1 MNLTACLWGYGN
13 KKGEQMSGKIE
24 PYKGSY
30 THRVL
35 PLVYDDALS
44 HIETLARFSYKLNE
58 VIDMCNN
65 ISNNIIDEVN
75 AYTDQKVAET
85 FAKIDEA
92 VKEIY
97 VLKRQLDNEYSEF
110 TKLTNAQMQMFNQR
124 LDAIGYRIDDTI
136 VAINSRTDLAI
147 EQNNER
153 IFSELGKS
161 LSRIKVLNY
170 FTGGYVSVQEMFDYL
185 ALMHLENAFIY
196 DVLIGKNITY
206 TELASK
212 SVRFTDLVLHGAEL
226 I

>member
-65 ISNNIIDEVN
+65 ISDNIISEVN
-75 AYTDQKVAET
+75 AYTDKKVAET

-92 VKEIY
+92 VNEIY
-97 VLKRQLDNEYSEF
+97 VLKGELDKEYREF
-110 TKLTNAQMQMFNQR
+110 SKLTNAQLQMFNQR
-124 LDAIGYRIDDTI
+124 LEAIGYRIDDTI
-136 VAINSRTDLAI
+136 IAINERTDLAI

-153 IFSELGKS
+153 IFGELGKS

-170 FTGGYVSVQEMFDYL
+170 FTGGYVSVQEMLDYL
-185 ALMHLENAFIY
+185 SLLHVENAFIY
-196 DVLIGKNITY
+196 ELLIAKNISY
-206 TELASK
+206 TELASRN
-212 SVRFTDLVLHGAEL
+212 VRFTDLVLDGSEL

>member
-1 MNLTACLWGYGN
+1 MNLTTCLWGYGN

-65 ISNNIIDEVN
+65 ISDNIINEVN

-97 VLKRQLDNEYSEF
+97 ALKSELDNDYKDF
-110 TKLTNAQMQMFNQR
+110 TKVTNAQLQLFNQR
-124 LDAIGYRIDDTI
+124 LEAVGYRIDDTI
-136 VAINSRTDLAI
+136 IAINERTDLAI

-153 IFSELGKS
+153 IFGELGKS
-161 LSRIKVLNY
+161 LSKIKVLNY
-170 FTGGYVSVQEMFDYL
+170 FTGATVSVQEMFDYL
-185 ALMHLENAFIY
+185 ALLHLNGAFVY
-196 DVLIGKNITY
+196 NTLIGKNITY
-206 TELASK
+206 TELAS
-212 SVRFTDLVLHGAEL
+212 RNITFTDLVLHGAEL

>member
-1 MNLTACLWGYGN
+1 MNLTTYLWGYGN

-58 VIDMCNN
+58 VINMCNN
-65 ISNNIIDEVN
+65 MSDDIINEVN

-92 VKEIY
+92 VQEIY
-97 VLKRQLDNEYSEF
+97 VLKNQLDNEYREF
-110 TKLTNAQMQMFNQR
+110 SKLTNAQLQMFNQR
-124 LDAIGYRIDDTI
+124 LEAMGYRIDDTI
-136 VAINSRTDLAI
+136 VAINKRTDLAI

-153 IFSELGKS
+153 IFGELGKS
-161 LSRIKVLNY
+161 LSKIKVLNY

-185 ALMHLENAFIY
+185 ALMHLDNAFIY
-196 DVLIGKNITY
+196 EALISKNITY
-206 TELASK
+206 NELASK
-212 SVRFTDLVLHGAEL
+212 SIRFTDLILHGSEY